1 MYPKAKHGESQC
13 ASRSTKRHF
22 QGNQYMEKSDETEQ
36 STSAKKLK
44 TAISDNIVY
53 NPQHTYRII
62 EYFTVFTTLAQML
75 ICKECKKSMQ
85 FEETGIR
92 GFGFKLIVKCTCGR
106 TEINSGPLI
115 HTGYE
120 INRRLVFVL
129 RLLGIGREGI
139 NIFSGLMDIGQGIA
153 IGTYDRIVRHMHEV
167 AKSVFDHL
175 TEKVVDEEKAE
186 NVKNERPPTE
196 LKISGDGSWKKRG
209 FTSLFGVTTIIG
221 YYSGKVID
229 LVVKSSYCQACVYW
243 RKKEDTDEYTEWY
256 EEHENECFANHSG
269 SAGKMEVDAMKEM
282 FSRSEE
288 KFKVKYTNYIGDGDS
303 KTFNAILNLN
313 PYGDDV
319 SVIKTECVGHVE
331 KRMGTR
337 LRNAK
342 KTHKLGG
349 KGKLTDVLI
358 KKLTKYYGLAIRR
371 NVNSVPNMKKAIWA
385 TLEHLCSSNENP
397 RHDNCPAGADS
408 WCQWRKY
415 EATGKLEEYDHP
427 PPLHPDIEEHLIPI
441 YTDLSNE
448 DLLTRCMGGHTQNAN
463 ESFNATVWRLAPKH
477 LNSGKNIIEIAAFI
491 AAGIFNEGYS
501 SLLKMMNQLEINIG
515 PECRNFANMYDTQ
528 RISRQE
534 RRRLSS
540 TKEARAA
547 RRLAQITTNE
557 FHEEAEGLLYGAGI
571 AD

>member
-1 MYPKAKHGESQC
+1 
-13 ASRSTKRHF
+13 
-22 QGNQYMEKSDETEQ
+22 
-36 STSAKKLK
+36 
-44 TAISDNIVY
+44 
-53 NPQHTYRII
+53 
-62 EYFTVFTTLAQML
+62 
-75 ICKECKKSMQ
+75 
-85 FEETGIR
+85 
-92 GFGFKLIVKCTCGR
+92 
-106 TEINSGPLI
+106 
-115 HTGYE
+115 
-120 INRRLVFVL
+120 
-129 RLLGIGREGI
+129 
-139 NIFSGLMDIGQGIA
+139 
-153 IGTYDRIVRHMHEV
+153 
-167 AKSVFDHL
+167 
-175 TEKVVDEEKAE
+175 
-186 NVKNERPPTE
+186 
-196 LKISGDGSWKKRG
+196 
-209 FTSLFGVTTIIG
+209 
-221 YYSGKVID
+221 
-229 LVVKSSYCQACVYW
+229 
-243 RKKEDTDEYTEWY
+243 
-256 EEHENECFANHSG
+256 
-269 SAGKMEVDAMKEM
+269 
-282 FSRSEE
+282 
-288 KFKVKYTNYIGDGDS
+288 
-303 KTFNAILNLN
+303 
-313 PYGDDV
+313 
-319 SVIKTECVGHVE
+319 
-331 KRMGTR
+331 
-337 LRNAK
+337 
-342 KTHKLGG
+342 
-349 KGKLTDVLI
+349 
-358 KKLTKYYGLAIRR
+358 
-371 NVNSVPNMKKAIWA
+371 MKKAIWA